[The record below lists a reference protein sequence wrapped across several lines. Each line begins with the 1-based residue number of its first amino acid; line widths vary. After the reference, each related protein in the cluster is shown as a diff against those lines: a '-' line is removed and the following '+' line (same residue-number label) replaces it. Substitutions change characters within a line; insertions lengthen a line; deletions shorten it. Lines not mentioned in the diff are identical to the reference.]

1 MSTEPASDP
10 KLEQDIFVATPEE
23 PKKETESA
31 QDKKPITVELF
42 GERYTFTSPEE
53 MARTIEGVVNQ
64 IRLEAE
70 ARVAQ
75 AKHNPHTETKGSY
88 VTGTEQPETL
98 DTQKFLDLLE
108 KKGPVVAVEEAIRHS
123 RVGQAINQ
131 MMTTMANLV
140 LAQEAQ
146 RFVDTTPEY
155 EPNDANMRAL
165 LRVLKENNLPPTSQG
180 FRAAFKLAVDQ
191 NLIKPREAPAQQAQ
205 APNAPPS
212 PGRGVSTGPAI
223 DWNKVRSMSS
233 EELKAR
239 IEQLRAQMGRSG
251 T

>member
-1 MSTEPASDP
+1 MSTDATSEP
-10 KLEQDIFVATPEE
+10 KLEQDIFVSAPED
-23 PKKETESA
+23 PKKEPEPE
-31 QDKKPITVELF
+31 KKPIAIELF

-75 AKHNPHTETKGSY
+75 AKQPAQADAKGSY
-88 VTGTEQPETL
+88 VTGAEQPQAL

-108 KKGPVVAVEEAIRHS
+108 KKGPVAAVEEAIRHS

-131 MMTTMANLV
+131 MMTTMANIV

-146 RFVDTTPEY
+146 RFVEATPEY

-191 NLIKPREAPAQQAQ
+191 NLIKPREPAQT
-205 APNAPPS
+205 PSAPPS

-233 EELKAR
+233 DELKAR
-239 IEQLRAQMGRSG
+239 IEQLKAQMGRSSS
-251 T
+251 